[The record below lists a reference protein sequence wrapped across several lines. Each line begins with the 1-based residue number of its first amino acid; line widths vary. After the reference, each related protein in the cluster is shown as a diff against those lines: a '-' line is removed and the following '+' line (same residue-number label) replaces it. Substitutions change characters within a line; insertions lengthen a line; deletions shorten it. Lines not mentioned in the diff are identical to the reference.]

1 MTNQETPLPAASST
15 PPVDSGS
22 GDQIGSSTPLAP
34 VTEKSRIESIDVLR
48 GVAVLGILGMNIYAF
63 AMPFPAYYNPLLWGG
78 TDTVSKSI
86 WFITHFLFDQKF
98 LPIFSMLFGA
108 GLILMTERSE
118 TGKFAGT
125 WYRRNFW
132 LLVMGAL
139 HAYLIWFGD
148 ILFTYALLGL
158 LIYPLRR
165 KKAKTLLILGSIW
178 MLPALATSTAGGFWM
193 ENMIEEVK
201 TVESRAEAGE
211 ELTEEETK
219 DLETWREQR
228 PMIAPTAEDLEAD
241 VAAHLGTYA
250 GAFTHRAPS
259 VLMMQTI
266 GVFFLGL
273 WRMGGLM
280 LIGMGLMKLG
290 VFSARKDKGFYRRL
304 LLWGYGLG
312 LPLVA
317 VSAWQLAIHDWNF
330 IFFLQR
336 GMHWNYVG
344 SVLVSLGHI
353 SVIMLAVKGDWL
365 GSLERRFAAVGRMAF
380 TNYLMQSILC
390 TTIFYGHGFGLY
402 GSLDRPAQMMLAIA
416 VCVLQLFYS
425 VWWLDRFRYGPAEWP
440 WRMLTYGKVPTLRR
454 EDWDDDAPAV

>member
-1 MTNQETPLPAASST
+1 MIDQEIPQSAASLT

-22 GDQIGSSTPLAP
+22 GDHFRPSTPLAP

-48 GVAVLGILGMNIYAF
+48 GVAVLGILAMNIYAY
-63 AMPFPAYYNPLLWGG
+63 AMPFAAYYNPLLWGG
-78 TDTVSKSI
+78 TDTLSKSI
-86 WFITHFLFDQKF
+86 WFSTHFLFDQKF
-98 LPIFSMLFGA
+98 LPVFSMLFGA
-108 GLILMTERSE
+108 GLILMTDRSE
-118 TGKFAGT
+118 TGKFAGI

-148 ILFTYALLGL
+148 ILFTYAFLGL

-178 MLPALATSTAGGFWM
+178 MLPALATATAAGFWM
-193 ENMIEEVK
+193 ENMIGEAK
-201 TVESRAEAGE
+201 TIEIRAEAGE

-219 DLETWREQR
+219 DLEKWREQR
-228 PMIAPTAEDLEAD
+228 PMMAPTAEDLEAD

-250 GAFTHRAPS
+250 DVLTHRVPS
-259 VLMMQTI
+259 VVMMQTMAL
-266 GVFFLGL
+266 GFFGL
-273 WRMGGLM
+273 WRVGGLM

-290 VFSARKDKGFYRRL
+290 VFSARKDGGFYRRL

-317 VSAWQLAIHDWNF
+317 VSAWQLSKHDWNF
-330 IFFLQR
+330 IFFQQM

-353 SVIMLAVKGDWL
+353 SVIMLAIKGDWF

-390 TTIFYGHGFGLY
+390 TMIFYGYGFALY
-402 GSLDRPAQMMLAIA
+402 GSLDRPAQMIIVIA
-416 VCVLQLFYS
+416 VWALQLLYS
-425 VWWLDRFRYGPAEWP
+425 AWWLERFRYGPVEWF
-440 WRMLTYGKVPTLRR
+440 WRLLTYGKVPALRR
-454 EDWDDDAPAV
+454 EVVGPT